1 MLNKLLYTALV
12 LSILINIGLGIS
24 LANFTKDIREL
35 KFSVALLENSN
46 SSNNNNYLEA
56 VVSALEARVRDL
68 ERY

>member
-1 MLNKLLYTALV
+1 MLNKLLYTALA
-12 LSILINIGLGIS
+12 LSILLNIGLGIG